1 MSTTSDYW
9 VGPVIGQGSF
19 AQVLYGK
26 HKSTHKNVAIKV
38 VEKIACTPAVLSG
51 LWMERN
57 LLQQFQSSQY
67 VVNLWASF
75 VDTQCVY
82 LVLELADEGD
92 LQGLIDYYGMEQDR
106 NEHWKSSSIPCYVEQ
121 LVRAVQFLQSKRVI
135 HCDLK
140 PANVLCTSEG
150 RLQLADFASAIQ
162 LDQNLAPPQSTIT
175 IPRGT
180 SHYAS
185 PELLKSSQND
195 LTLAVDLW
203 SLGCITYAMFQG
215 RPPFWKESESL
226 TVQAIMEY
234 VQQQQQQQP
243 SPTFLSP
250 LEDYPKWKT
259 IVGGL
264 LQITPTARMEA
275 WESLLVAEVN
285 RHGASDSLFPNK
297 NEKLLL
303 LPKPAWKRQVE
314 EASLKDGAAGWAVFL
329 M

>member
-1 MSTTSDYW
+1 
-9 VGPVIGQGSF
+9 
-19 AQVLYGK
+19 
-26 HKSTHKNVAIKV
+26 VAIKV

-57 LLQQFQSSQY
+57 LLQEFQSSQY

-82 LVLELADEGD
+82 LVLELADGGD
-92 LQGLIDYYGMEQDR
+92 LQGLIDYYGMEHNM
-106 NEHWKSSSIPCYVEQ
+106 NEHWKSSSIPYYVEQ

-140 PANVLCTSEG
+140 PANVLCTSQG

-162 LDQNLAPPQSTIT
+162 LDPNLAPPQQSTST

-203 SLGCITYAMFQG
+203 SLGCIVYAMFQG
-215 RPPFWKESESL
+215 RSPFWNESESL

-234 VQQQQQQQP
+234 VKQQEAFSP
-243 SPTFLSP
+243 SFLVP
-250 LEDYPKWKT
+250 LDDYPKWKT

-275 WESLLVAEVN
+275 WESLLVPAEVN
-285 RHGASDSLFPNK
+285 RHGAPDSLIPNR
-297 NEKLLL
+297 NEKLLPVL
-303 LPKPAWKRQVE
+303 LPRPAWKQQVK
-314 EASLKDGAAGWAVFL
+314 EASLKNGAAGWVVFL